1 MAPCRTRSNLR
12 ETPSVALLCGTQRV
26 LVAFQANTF
35 DPLLELDEVLVGAL
49 HFGEVPRVPSPIIMS
64 SFELQRLELSVER
77 VFDAALVLGA
87 ITGSVGFLGQL
98 AASFVVHIGDQRE

>member
-1 MAPCRTRSNLR
+1 M
-12 ETPSVALLCGTQRV
+12 ALLCGTQRV
-26 LVAFQANTF
+26 LVAFQANTRSIHF
-35 DPLLELDEVLVGAL
+35 SSSTRSSWARFT
-49 HFGEVPRVPSPIIMS
+49 FGEVPRVPSPIIMS